1 MANFAAFFLNLI
13 GVRFFL
19 TSGSSIDCRTFN
31 SIGNPC
37 VSQPGTYRTRFPLSA
52 WYRVMKSFRILFK
65 ACPMCKSP
73 FAYGGPSCNVNDSRF
88 SFDSSRFATC
98 LYTLFSS
105 HHFCMSGSFC
115 TEFARISNVVCGSK
129 TVAAYAFDSFFFPEL
144 LFFLLFVFL
153 PPFFFGVFA
162 STEK

>member
-1 MANFAAFFLNLI
+1 
-13 GVRFFL
+13 
-19 TSGSSIDCRTFN
+19 
-31 SIGNPC
+31 
-37 VSQPGTYRTRFPLSA
+37 
-52 WYRVMKSFRILFK
+52 
-65 ACPMCKSP
+65 MCKSP

-144 LFFLLFVFL
+144 LFFVLFVFL